1 MSTFINFIV
10 SQRKKVVAPSPTTF
24 SLQLQEKGRT
34 FFTMDDPSIYLNV
47 NVTPPNKPF
56 WNKYQNDLKKCNLF
70 VGSTLID
77 MSNSWVSATDQE
89 TTITIDVKADEISDS
104 DFGDQITLTLDKG
117 TLEEDT
123 PLYKSLFANGSTIT
137 LGEIRIEK

>member
-24 SLQLQEKGRT
+24 SLQLQEEGRT

-47 NVTPPNKPF
+47 SVTPANKTF
-56 WNKYQNDLKKCNLF
+56 WGKYQNDLKKCNLF

-117 TLEEDT
+117 ILEEDT

-137 LGEIRIEK
+137 LGKIRIEK